1 MIGLIHATAA
11 GRTGCARLAAAWPG
25 RTRVYEGVPLRE
37 SLRAAFAECDQLVVF
52 LATGAAVRL
61 LAPLLTS
68 KTSDPAVVT
77 VDEAHHHA
85 VALLGGHA
93 AGANALAAEVASALG
108 ATPVVTTATDAT
120 SLWPLDALPY
130 PTEGAIPAVTRAL
143 LDGQPVRALADA
155 TWPLPPLPARDSSA
169 PDAAPGTHAA
179 PPTDR
184 TPHPAATAGSDAAQP
199 GGAEPAPAEDGS
211 APPDTTPPLP
221 AVAAEGGA
229 RTGMGSAPDA
239 APGTHAAPADG
250 GCLIRVTDR
259 VVPLG
264 KREVVVRPPSL
275 VVGVGA
281 SRGVGSEEVVG
292 LVRGSLGRAGLS
304 VGSVRA
310 LATVDVKAGEAGIV
324 EAARELGVELLTF
337 SAKSLAQLT
346 VPNPSDVVRDAVGTP
361 SVAEA
366 AALRAAGTG
375 GELVVEKQKSAMAT
389 VAVARRRPRG
399 RLAVVGLGPGARD
412 LLTPRA
418 AAELRRASVVVGLD
432 QYVEQ
437 IRDLLP
443 PGSRVLA
450 SGLGAE
456 EARARTAVAEARA
469 GHAVALIGSG
479 DAGVY
484 AMASPALAE
493 AAEDI
498 DVVGVPGVTAALAAA
513 ALLGAPLGHDHVS
526 ISLSDLHTPWEVI
539 ERRVRAAAQSDL
551 VVTFY
556 NPRSRGRTWQL
567 PKALALLAEH
577 RAPSTPVGVVRSASR
592 PDEHVTVTTL
602 ADLDPAAVD
611 MVTVVTV
618 GNTAT
623 RTVAGRVVTPRGYR
637 WQAEPPR
644 APRPAAKQQQQQRT
658 VHPIEAESFR
668 ILRSR
673 LDTSGLPPLH
683 RAVLERVVHASA
695 DLGYAADL
703 IADEAQLAAA
713 HAALHA
719 GAPVVADVEMVA
731 AGITARRAVCRLGE
745 ARGRPGL
752 TRSAHAVRLAYEEV
766 GPGAVWVVGC
776 APTALEELIALDAA
790 PALVIG
796 LPVGFVG
803 AAESKAH
810 LRASGLPAV
819 SNVSEKGGSAVAA
832 AALNALL
839 YASAPQPPYDREES
853 RP

>member
-1 MIGLIHATAA
+1 
-11 GRTGCARLAAAWPG
+11 
-25 RTRVYEGVPLRE
+25 
-37 SLRAAFAECDQLVVF
+37 
-52 LATGAAVRL
+52 
-61 LAPLLTS
+61 
-68 KTSDPAVVT
+68 
-77 VDEAHHHA
+77 
-85 VALLGGHA
+85 
-93 AGANALAAEVASALG
+93 
-108 ATPVVTTATDAT
+108 
-120 SLWPLDALPY
+120 
-130 PTEGAIPAVTRAL
+130 
-143 LDGQPVRALADA
+143 
-155 TWPLPPLPARDSSA
+155 
-169 PDAAPGTHAA
+169 
-179 PPTDR
+179 
-184 TPHPAATAGSDAAQP
+184 
-199 GGAEPAPAEDGS
+199 
-211 APPDTTPPLP
+211 
-221 AVAAEGGA
+221 
-229 RTGMGSAPDA
+229 
-239 APGTHAAPADG
+239 
-250 GCLIRVTDR
+250 
-259 VVPLG
+259 
-264 KREVVVRPPSL
+264 
-275 VVGVGA
+275 
-281 SRGVGSEEVVG
+281 
-292 LVRGSLGRAGLS
+292 
-304 VGSVRA
+304 
-310 LATVDVKAGEAGIV
+310 
-324 EAARELGVELLTF
+324 
-337 SAKSLAQLT
+337 
-346 VPNPSDVVRDAVGTP
+346 VGTP

-366 AALRAAGTG
+366 AALCAAGAG
-375 GELVVEKQKSAMAT
+375 GELVVQKQKSAMAT

-469 GHAVALIGSG
+469 GHAVALVGSG

-526 ISLSDLHTPWEVI
+526 ISLSDLHTPWEAI
-539 ERRVRAAAQSDL
+539 ERRVRAAAESDL

-623 RTVAGRVVTPRGYR
+623 RAVAGRIVTPRGYR
-637 WQAEPPR
+637 WQAPAKEAPLPAGKPR
-644 APRPAAKQQQQQRT
+644 A

-668 ILRSR
+668 VLRSR
-673 LDTSGLPPLH
+673 LDTSALPPLR

-695 DLGYAADL
+695 DLGYAEDL
-703 IADEAQLAAA
+703 VADEAQLAAA

-839 YASAPQPPYDREES
+839 YAPAPAPQPPYDREES